1 MMRKAIRNMIG
12 RIRLQRAAAILP
24 ALLLITAGMSSCSES
39 EDVNDVPVPTAK
51 GTGVE
56 FALGMAGWN
65 ESGAAPRRAHA
76 AAAQAQDAAAAETMT
91 AELAPG
97 ISASVCMTQEHAA
110 GNAHGPRRAA
120 ATKTLTAGTY
130 TIIAYQGTAEQHTE
144 KARMTADWDGAAFTL
159 HGSGGKKAYM
169 ELEPGDYTFVC
180 FNDRLEEK
188 DGALVNAGDGTTP
201 TSDDYAQAL
210 AGTAAATVSD
220 KSTKV
225 SLVLSHPFARVTFRI
240 VGSGLNVTAKDYDY
254 TDVQNPK
261 EISYTTKIG
270 TDAYLS
276 SATETLDLQRLN
288 PMSLESEKADADA
301 HNADG
306 ASGKRPLSFGAITT
320 GSTADAPAA
329 WLKQFQY
336 AQSNTLYFPAGASLR
351 NYDVTDDGGAATM
364 IYGKTVS
371 LADLFSTAMPGG
383 TLQANTS
390 YTVLI
395 YVSYNFRYLFNDGTV
410 GTLADNWRTKTP
422 IAIVTS
428 MKEKAAMALKDA
440 GEAAW
445 STRTDPP
452 FNKQHY
458 SYGLSGMFQDP
469 LGYENSWN
477 PAYSYDGV
485 TVKATSDDF
494 PAFRIAAQY
503 NPGVVVTAAWLQK
516 PSTEASE
523 REGKWYLPSY
533 GEIRTAYRSVCHG
546 TFARKSNNGKPT
558 QQQEFSINGNFFYM
572 ETLLGIG
579 LRQAGGKELNGTYW
593 GSTECPYPY
602 PCPNPA
608 YYYAKIGIGN
618 GTLFPSTNVSNGG
631 TAKFNVRPF
640 IHFR

>member
-1 MMRKAIRNMIG
+1 MRKAIRNMIG
-12 RIRLQRAAAILP
+12 RIRFQRAATVLP
-24 ALLLITAGMSSCSES
+24 ALLLVMAGMSSCSEN
-39 EDVNDVPVPTAK
+39 EDVNDVPVPSAE

-65 ESGAAPRRAHA
+65 ESGAAPRLAHA
-76 AAAQAQDAAAAETMT
+76 TAAQAKGPSDTETRT

-97 ISASVCMTQEHAA
+97 ISASVCMTQEYATGKA
-110 GNAHGPRRAA
+110 SGPRRAA

-144 KARMTADWDGAAFTL
+144 KARLTADWDGTAFTL

-188 DGALVNAGDGTTP
+188 DGALVIAKDGTTP

-254 TDVQNPK
+254 SDVQNPK

-270 TDAYLS
+270 TNAYLS

-288 PMSLESEKADADA
+288 PMSLLPEKADASA
-301 HNADG
+301 HTADG
-306 ASGKRPLSFGAITT
+306 ASGKRPLSFGAIAT
-320 GSTADAPAA
+320 GATADAPAA

-351 NYDVTDDGGAATM
+351 NYDVTEDGGTATM

-371 LADLFSTAMPGG
+371 LADLFSTAMPDG

-410 GTLADNWRTKTP
+410 GTLADNWNKKAP

-428 MKEKAAMALKDA
+428 MKNKTAMALNDA
-440 GEAAW
+440 GSAAW
-445 STRTDPP
+445 STRNDKP
-452 FNKQHY
+452 FNKKTFN
-458 SYGLSGMFQDP
+458 SYGSAQMFQDP
-469 LGYENSWN
+469 YGYEYTWD
-477 PAYSYDGV
+477 PAFSEDGT
-485 TVKATSDDF
+485 TVKAASDDF
-494 PAFRIAAQY
+494 PAFKMAANY
-503 NPGVVVTAAWLQK
+503 TPGVELTADWLK
-516 PSTEASE
+516 NPSTALSV

-533 GEIRTAYRSVCHG
+533 GEVRTAYQSILRG
-546 TFARKSNNGKPT
+546 TFAR
-558 QQQEFSINGNFFYM
+558 INGSEIIQEKEFDINKYYMYM
-572 ETLLGIG
+572 ENFIRIGI
-579 LRQAGGKELNGTYW
+579 LQAGGNSLSKSYW
-593 GSTECPYPY
+593 NSTEGRFGST
-602 PCPNPA
+602 A
-608 YYYAKIGIGN
+608 YYGN
-618 GTLFPSTNVSNGG
+618 TTISNGRLSPSTHDNITTGG
-631 TAKFNVRPF
+631 YHKIAVRPF
-640 IHFR
+640 IHFK

>member
-12 RIRLQRAAAILP
+12 RIRFQRAATVLP
-24 ALLLITAGMSSCSES
+24 ALLLVMAGMSSCSEN
-39 EDVNDVPVPTAK
+39 EDVNDVPVPSAE

-76 AAAQAQDAAAAETMT
+76 AAAQAKGPSDTETRT

-97 ISASVCMTQEHAA
+97 ISASVCMTQEYATGKA
-110 GNAHGPRRAA
+110 SGPRRAA

-144 KARMTADWDGAAFTL
+144 KARLTADWDGTAFTL

-188 DGALVNAGDGTTP
+188 DGALVIAKDGTTP

-240 VGSGLNVTAKDYDY
+240 VGNGLDVTAKDYDY
-254 TDVQNPK
+254 SDVQNPK

-270 TDAYLS
+270 TNAYLE

-288 PMSLESEKADADA
+288 PVSLLPEKADASA
-301 HNADG
+301 HTADG

-320 GSTADAPAA
+320 GATTDAPAA

-336 AQSNTLYFPAGASLR
+336 AQSNTLYFPAGTSLR
-351 NYDVTDDGGAATM
+351 NYDVTEDGGTATM

-371 LADLFSTAMPGG
+371 LADLFSTAMPDG

-410 GTLADNWRTKTP
+410 GTLADNWNKKAP

-428 MKEKAAMALKDA
+428 MKNKTAMALNDA
-440 GEAAW
+440 GSAAW
-445 STRTDPP
+445 STRNDKP
-452 FNKQHY
+452 FNKKTFN
-458 SYGLSGMFQDP
+458 SYGNAQMFQDP
-469 LGYENSWN
+469 YGYEYTWD
-477 PAYSYDGV
+477 PAFSEDGT
-485 TVKATSDDF
+485 TVKAASDDF
-494 PAFRIAAQY
+494 PAFKMAANY
-503 NPGVVVTAAWLQK
+503 TPGVELTADWLK
-516 PSTEASE
+516 NPSTALSV

-533 GEIRTAYRSVCHG
+533 GEVRTAYQSILRG
-546 TFARKSNNGKPT
+546 TFAR
-558 QQQEFSINGNFFYM
+558 INGSEIIQEKEFDINKYYMYM
-572 ETLLGIG
+572 ENFIRIGI
-579 LRQAGGKELNGTYW
+579 LQAGGNSLSKSYW
-593 GSTECPYPY
+593 NSTEGRFGST
-602 PCPNPA
+602 A
-608 YYYAKIGIGN
+608 YYGN
-618 GTLFPSTNVSNGG
+618 TTISNGRLSPSTHDNITTGG
-631 TAKFNVRPF
+631 YHKIAVRPF
-640 IHFR
+640 IHFK

>member
-1 MMRKAIRNMIG
+1 MRKAIRNMIG
-12 RIRLQRAAAILP
+12 RIRFQRAATVLP
-24 ALLLITAGMSSCSES
+24 ALLLVMAGMSSCSEN
-39 EDVNDVPVPTAK
+39 EDVNDVPVPSAK

-76 AAAQAQDAAAAETMT
+76 TAAQAKGPSDTETRT

-97 ISASVCMTQEHAA
+97 ISASVCMTQEYATGKA
-110 GNAHGPRRAA
+110 RGPRRAA

-144 KARMTADWDGAAFTL
+144 KARMTADWDGTAFTL

-188 DGALVNAGDGTTP
+188 DGALVIAKDGTTP

-240 VGSGLNVTAKDYDY
+240 VGNGLDVTAKDYDY
-254 TDVQNPK
+254 SDVQNPK

-270 TDAYLS
+270 TNAYLS

-288 PMSLESEKADADA
+288 PVSLLPEKADASA
-301 HNADG
+301 HTADG
-306 ASGKRPLSFGAITT
+306 ASGKRPLSFGAIATGATT
-320 GSTADAPAA
+320 DAPAA

-336 AQSNTLYFPAGASLR
+336 AQSNTLYFPAGTSLR
-351 NYDVTDDGGAATM
+351 NYDVTEDGGTATM

-371 LADLFSTAMPGG
+371 LADLFSTAMPDG

-410 GTLADNWRTKTP
+410 GTLADNWNKKAP

-428 MKEKAAMALKDA
+428 MKNKTAMALNDA
-440 GEAAW
+440 GSAAW
-445 STRTDPP
+445 STRNDKP
-452 FNKQHY
+452 FNKKTFN
-458 SYGLSGMFQDP
+458 SYGSTQMFQDP
-469 LGYENSWN
+469 YGYEYTWD
-477 PAYSYDGV
+477 PAFSEDGT
-485 TVKATSDDF
+485 TVKAASDDF
-494 PAFRIAAQY
+494 PAFKMAANY
-503 NPGVVVTAAWLQK
+503 TPGVELTADWLK
-516 PSTEASE
+516 NPSTALSV

-533 GEIRTAYRSVCHG
+533 GEVRTAYQSILRG
-546 TFARKSNNGKPT
+546 TFAR
-558 QQQEFSINGNFFYM
+558 INGSEIIQEKEFDINKDYMYM
-572 ETLLGIG
+572 ENFIRIGI
-579 LRQAGGKELNGTYW
+579 LQAGGNSLSKSYW
-593 GSTECPYPY
+593 NSTEGRFGST
-602 PCPNPA
+602 A
-608 YYYAKIGIGN
+608 YYGN
-618 GTLFPSTNVSNGG
+618 TTISNGRLSPSTHDNITTGG
-631 TAKFNVRPF
+631 YHKIAVRPF
-640 IHFR
+640 IHFK

>member
-12 RIRLQRAAAILP
+12 RIRIQRAAAILP
-24 ALLLITAGMSSCSES
+24 ALLLITAGMSSCSEN
-39 EDVNDVPVPTAK
+39 EDVNDVPVPSAK

-76 AAAQAQDAAAAETMT
+76 AAAQAKGPSDTETRT
-91 AELAPG
+91 TELAPG
-97 ISASVCMTQEHAA
+97 ISASVCMTQEYATGKA
-110 GNAHGPRRAA
+110 SGPRRAA

-188 DGALVNAGDGTTP
+188 DGALVIAGDGTTP

-240 VGSGLNVTAKDYDY
+240 VGNGLDVTAKDYDY
-254 TDVQNPK
+254 SDVQNPK

-270 TDAYLS
+270 TNAYLE

-288 PMSLESEKADADA
+288 PVSLLPEKADASA
-301 HNADG
+301 HTADG

-320 GSTADAPAA
+320 GATTDAPAA

-336 AQSNTLYFPAGASLR
+336 AQSNTLYFPAGTSLR
-351 NYDVTDDGGAATM
+351 NYDVTEDGGTATM

-371 LADLFSTAMPGG
+371 LADLFSTAMPDG

-410 GTLADNWRTKTP
+410 GTLADNWNKKAP

-428 MKEKAAMALKDA
+428 MKNKTAMALNDA
-440 GEAAW
+440 GSAAW
-445 STRTDPP
+445 STRNDKP
-452 FNKQHY
+452 FNKKTFN
-458 SYGLSGMFQDP
+458 SYGNAQMFQDP
-469 LGYENSWN
+469 YGYEYTWD
-477 PAYSYDGV
+477 PAFSEDGT
-485 TVKATSDDF
+485 TVKAASDDF
-494 PAFRIAAQY
+494 PAFKMAANY
-503 NPGVVVTAAWLQK
+503 TPGVELTADWLK
-516 PSTEASE
+516 NPSTALSV

-533 GEIRTAYRSVCHG
+533 GEVRTAYQSILRG
-546 TFARKSNNGKPT
+546 TFAR
-558 QQQEFSINGNFFYM
+558 INGSEIIQEKEFDINKYYMYM
-572 ETLLGIG
+572 ENFIRIGI
-579 LRQAGGKELNGTYW
+579 LQAGGNSLSKSYW
-593 GSTECPYPY
+593 NSTEGRFGST
-602 PCPNPA
+602 A
-608 YYYAKIGIGN
+608 YYGN
-618 GTLFPSTNVSNGG
+618 TTISNGRLSPSTHDNITTGG
-631 TAKFNVRPF
+631 YHKIAVRPF
-640 IHFR
+640 IHFK

>member
-12 RIRLQRAAAILP
+12 RIRFQRAATVLP
-24 ALLLITAGMSSCSES
+24 ALLLVMAGMSSCSEN
-39 EDVNDVPVPTAK
+39 EDVNDVPVPSAK

-76 AAAQAQDAAAAETMT
+76 AAAQAKGPSDTETRT

-97 ISASVCMTQEHAA
+97 ISASVCMTQEYATGKA
-110 GNAHGPRRAA
+110 RGPRRAA

-144 KARMTADWDGAAFTL
+144 KARLTADWDGTAFTL

-188 DGALVNAGDGTTP
+188 DGALVIAKDGTTP

-240 VGSGLNVTAKDYDY
+240 VGNGLDVTAKDYDY
-254 TDVQNPK
+254 SDVQNPK

-270 TDAYLS
+270 TNAYLS

-288 PMSLESEKADADA
+288 PVSLLPEKADADA

-320 GSTADAPAA
+320 GATADAPAA

-336 AQSNTLYFPAGASLR
+336 AQSNTLYFPAGTSLR
-351 NYDVTDDGGAATM
+351 NYDVTEDGGTATM

-371 LADLFSTAMPGG
+371 LADLFSTAMPDG

-410 GTLADNWRTKTP
+410 GTLADNWNKKAP

-428 MKEKAAMALKDA
+428 MKNKTAMALNDA
-440 GEAAW
+440 GSAAW
-445 STRTDPP
+445 STRNDKP
-452 FNKQHY
+452 FNKKTFN
-458 SYGLSGMFQDP
+458 SYGNAQMFQDP
-469 LGYENSWN
+469 YGYEYTWD
-477 PAYSYDGV
+477 PAFSEDGT
-485 TVKATSDDF
+485 TVKAASDDF
-494 PAFRIAAQY
+494 PAFKMAANY
-503 NPGVVVTAAWLQK
+503 TPGVELTADWLK
-516 PSTEASE
+516 NPSTALSV

-533 GEIRTAYRSVCHG
+533 GEVRTAYQSILRG
-546 TFARKSNNGKPT
+546 TFAR
-558 QQQEFSINGNFFYM
+558 INGSEIIQEKEFDINKYYMYM
-572 ETLLGIG
+572 ENFIRIGI
-579 LRQAGGKELNGTYW
+579 LQAGGNSLSKSYW
-593 GSTECPYPY
+593 NSTEGRFGST
-602 PCPNPA
+602 A
-608 YYYAKIGIGN
+608 YYGN
-618 GTLFPSTNVSNGG
+618 TTISNGRLSPSTHDNITTGG
-631 TAKFNVRPF
+631 YHKIAVRPF
-640 IHFR
+640 IHFK

>member
-1 MMRKAIRNMIG
+1 MRKAIRNMIG
-12 RIRLQRAAAILP
+12 RIRFQRAAAILP
-24 ALLLITAGMSSCSES
+24 ALLLITAGMSSCSEN
-39 EDVNDVPVPTAK
+39 EDVNDVPVPSAK

-76 AAAQAQDAAAAETMT
+76 TAAQAKGPSDTETRT

-97 ISASVCMTQEHAA
+97 ISASVCMTQEHATGKA
-110 GNAHGPRRAA
+110 SGPRRVA

-144 KARMTADWDGAAFTL
+144 KARLTADWDGTAFTL

-188 DGALVNAGDGTTP
+188 DGALVIAGDGTTP

-240 VGSGLNVTAKDYDY
+240 VGNGLDVTAKDYDY
-254 TDVQNPK
+254 SDVQNPK

-270 TDAYLS
+270 TDAYLE

-288 PMSLESEKADADA
+288 PVSLEPEKADASA
-301 HNADG
+301 HTADG

-320 GSTADAPAA
+320 GATADAPAA

-336 AQSNTLYFPAGASLR
+336 AQSNTLYFPAGTSLR
-351 NYDVTDDGGAATM
+351 NYDVTEDGGTATM

-371 LADLFSTAMPGG
+371 LADLFSTAMPDG

-410 GTLADNWRTKTP
+410 GTLADNWNKKAP

-428 MKEKAAMALKDA
+428 MKNKTAMALNDA
-440 GEAAW
+440 GSAAW
-445 STRTDPP
+445 STRNDKP
-452 FNKQHY
+452 FNKKTFN
-458 SYGLSGMFQDP
+458 SYGSAQMFQDP
-469 LGYENSWN
+469 YGYEYTWD
-477 PAYSYDGV
+477 PAFSEDGT
-485 TVKATSDDF
+485 TVKAASDDF
-494 PAFRIAAQY
+494 PAFKMAANY
-503 NPGVVVTAAWLQK
+503 TPGVELTADWLK
-516 PSTEASE
+516 NPSTALSV

-533 GEIRTAYRSVCHG
+533 GEVRTAYQSILRG
-546 TFARKSNNGKPT
+546 TFAR
-558 QQQEFSINGNFFYM
+558 INGSEIIQEKEFDINKYYMYM
-572 ETLLGIG
+572 ENFIRIGI
-579 LRQAGGKELNGTYW
+579 LQAGGNSLSKSYW
-593 GSTECPYPY
+593 NSTEGRFGST
-602 PCPNPA
+602 A
-608 YYYAKIGIGN
+608 YYGN
-618 GTLFPSTNVSNGG
+618 TTISNGRLSPSTHDNITTGG
-631 TAKFNVRPF
+631 YHKIAVRPF
-640 IHFR
+640 IHFK

>member
-1 MMRKAIRNMIG
+1 MRKEIRNMIG
-12 RIRLQRAAAILP
+12 RIRFQRAATVLP
-24 ALLLITAGMSSCSES
+24 ALLLVMAGMSSCSEN
-39 EDVNDVPVPTAK
+39 EDVNDVPVPSAK

-76 AAAQAQDAAAAETMT
+76 AAAQAKGPSDTETRT

-97 ISASVCMTQEHAA
+97 ISASVCMTQEYATGKA
-110 GNAHGPRRAA
+110 RGPRRAA

-144 KARMTADWDGAAFTL
+144 KARMTADWDGTAFTL

-188 DGALVNAGDGTTP
+188 DGALVIAKDGTTP

-240 VGSGLNVTAKDYDY
+240 VGNGLDVTAKDYDY
-254 TDVQNPK
+254 SDVQNPK

-288 PMSLESEKADADA
+288 PVSLLPEKADADA

-320 GSTADAPAA
+320 GATADAPAA

-336 AQSNTLYFPAGASLR
+336 AQSNTLYFPAGTSLR
-351 NYDVTDDGGAATM
+351 NYDVTEDGGTATM

-371 LADLFSTAMPGG
+371 LADLFSTAMPDG

-410 GTLADNWRTKTP
+410 GTLADNWNKKAP

-428 MKEKAAMALKDA
+428 MKNKTAMALNDA
-440 GEAAW
+440 GSAAW
-445 STRTDPP
+445 STRNDKP
-452 FNKQHY
+452 FNKKTFN
-458 SYGLSGMFQDP
+458 SYGNAQMFQDP
-469 LGYENSWN
+469 YGYEYTWD
-477 PAYSYDGV
+477 PAFSEDGT
-485 TVKATSDDF
+485 TVKAASDDF
-494 PAFRIAAQY
+494 PAFKMAANY
-503 NPGVVVTAAWLQK
+503 TPGVELTADWLK
-516 PSTEASE
+516 NPSTALSV

-533 GEIRTAYRSVCHG
+533 GEVRTAYQSILRG
-546 TFARKSNNGKPT
+546 TFAR
-558 QQQEFSINGNFFYM
+558 INGSEIIQEKEFDINKYYMYM
-572 ETLLGIG
+572 ENFIRIGI
-579 LRQAGGKELNGTYW
+579 LQAGGNSLSKSYW
-593 GSTECPYPY
+593 NSTEGRFGST
-602 PCPNPA
+602 A
-608 YYYAKIGIGN
+608 YYGN
-618 GTLFPSTNVSNGG
+618 TTISNGRLSPSTHDNITTGG
-631 TAKFNVRPF
+631 YHKIAVRPF
-640 IHFR
+640 IHFK

>member
-1 MMRKAIRNMIG
+1 MRKAIRNMIG
-12 RIRLQRAAAILP
+12 RIRFQRAATVLP
-24 ALLLITAGMSSCSES
+24 ALLLVMAGMSSCSEN
-39 EDVNDVPVPTAK
+39 EDVNDVPVPSAK

-76 AAAQAQDAAAAETMT
+76 AAAQAKGPSDTETRT

-97 ISASVCMTQEHAA
+97 ISASVCMTQEYATGKA
-110 GNAHGPRRAA
+110 RGPRRAA

-144 KARMTADWDGAAFTL
+144 KARMTADWDGTAFTL

-188 DGALVNAGDGTTP
+188 DGALVIAKDGTTP

-240 VGSGLNVTAKDYDY
+240 VGNGLDVTAKDYDY
-254 TDVQNPK
+254 SDVQNPK

-270 TDAYLS
+270 TNSYLS

-288 PMSLESEKADADA
+288 PMSLLPEKADASA
-301 HNADG
+301 HTADG

-320 GSTADAPAA
+320 GATADAPAA

-336 AQSNTLYFPAGASLR
+336 AQSNTLYFPAGTSLR
-351 NYDVTDDGGAATM
+351 NYDVTEDGGTATM

-371 LADLFSTAMPGG
+371 LADLFSTAMPDG

-410 GTLADNWRTKTP
+410 GTLADNWNKKAP

-428 MKEKAAMALKDA
+428 MKNKTAMALNDA
-440 GEAAW
+440 GSAAW
-445 STRTDPP
+445 STRNDKP
-452 FNKQHY
+452 FNKKTFN
-458 SYGLSGMFQDP
+458 SYGSAQMFQDP
-469 LGYENSWN
+469 YGYEYTWD
-477 PAYSYDGV
+477 PAFSEDGT
-485 TVKATSDDF
+485 TVKAASDDF
-494 PAFRIAAQY
+494 PAFKMAANY
-503 NPGVVVTAAWLQK
+503 TPGVELTADWLK
-516 PSTEASE
+516 NPSTALSV

-533 GEIRTAYRSVCHG
+533 GEVRTAYQSILRG
-546 TFARKSNNGKPT
+546 TFAR
-558 QQQEFSINGNFFYM
+558 INGSEIIQEKEFDINKYYMYM
-572 ETLLGIG
+572 ENFIRIGI
-579 LRQAGGKELNGTYW
+579 LQAGGNSLSKSYW
-593 GSTECPYPY
+593 NSTEGRFGST
-602 PCPNPA
+602 A
-608 YYYAKIGIGN
+608 YYGN
-618 GTLFPSTNVSNGG
+618 TTIRNGRLSPSTHDNITTGG
-631 TAKFNVRPF
+631 YHKIAVRPF
-640 IHFR
+640 IHFK

>member
-1 MMRKAIRNMIG
+1 MRKAIRNMIG
-12 RIRLQRAAAILP
+12 RIRFQRAATALP
-24 ALLLITAGMSSCSES
+24 VLLLVMAGMSSCSEN
-39 EDVNDVPVPTAK
+39 EDVNDVPVPSAE

-76 AAAQAQDAAAAETMT
+76 AAAQAKGPSDTETRT

-97 ISASVCMTQEHAA
+97 ISASVCMTQEYVTGKAS
-110 GNAHGPRRAA
+110 GPRRAA

-144 KARMTADWDGAAFTL
+144 KARMTADWDGTAFTL

-188 DGALVNAGDGTTP
+188 DGALVIAKDGTTP

-240 VGSGLNVTAKDYDY
+240 VGNGLDVTAKDYDY
-254 TDVQNPK
+254 SDVQNPK

-270 TDAYLS
+270 TNAYLS

-288 PMSLESEKADADA
+288 PVSLLPEKADASA
-301 HNADG
+301 HTADG

-320 GSTADAPAA
+320 GATTDAPAA

-336 AQSNTLYFPAGASLR
+336 AQSNTLYFPAGTSLR
-351 NYDVTDDGGAATM
+351 NYDVTEDGGTATM

-371 LADLFSTAMPGG
+371 LADLFSTAMPDG

-410 GTLADNWRTKTP
+410 GTLADNWNKKAP

-428 MKEKAAMALKDA
+428 MKNKTAMALNDA
-440 GEAAW
+440 GSAAW
-445 STRTDPP
+445 STRNDKP
-452 FNKQHY
+452 FNKKTFN
-458 SYGLSGMFQDP
+458 SYGSAQMFQDP
-469 LGYENSWN
+469 YGYEYTWD
-477 PAYSYDGV
+477 PAFSEDGT
-485 TVKATSDDF
+485 TVKAASDDF
-494 PAFRIAAQY
+494 PAFKMAANY
-503 NPGVVVTAAWLQK
+503 TPGVELTADWLK
-516 PSTEASE
+516 NPSTALSV

-533 GEIRTAYRSVCHG
+533 GEVRTAYQSILRG
-546 TFARKSNNGKPT
+546 TFAR
-558 QQQEFSINGNFFYM
+558 INGSEIIQEKEFDINKYYMYM
-572 ETLLGIG
+572 ENFIRIGI
-579 LRQAGGKELNGTYW
+579 LQAGGNSLSKSYW
-593 GSTECPYPY
+593 NSTEGRFGST
-602 PCPNPA
+602 A
-608 YYYAKIGIGN
+608 YYGN
-618 GTLFPSTNVSNGG
+618 TTISNGRLSPSTHDNITTGG
-631 TAKFNVRPF
+631 YHKIAVRPF
-640 IHFR
+640 IHFK

>member
-12 RIRLQRAAAILP
+12 RIRFQRAATVLP
-24 ALLLITAGMSSCSES
+24 ALLLVMAGMSSCSEN

-76 AAAQAQDAAAAETMT
+76 TAAQAKGPSDTETRT

-97 ISASVCMTQEHAA
+97 ISASVCMTQEYATGKA
-110 GNAHGPRRAA
+110 RGPRRAA

-144 KARMTADWDGAAFTL
+144 KARLTADWDGTAFTL

-188 DGALVNAGDGTTP
+188 DGALVIAKDGTTP

-240 VGSGLNVTAKDYDY
+240 VGNGLDVTAKDYDY
-254 TDVQNPK
+254 SDVQNPK

-270 TDAYLS
+270 TNAYLE

-288 PMSLESEKADADA
+288 PVSLLPEKADADA

-320 GSTADAPAA
+320 GATTDAPAA

-336 AQSNTLYFPAGASLR
+336 AKSNTLYFPAGTSLR
-351 NYDVTDDGGAATM
+351 NYDVTEDGGTATM

-371 LADLFSTAMPGG
+371 LADLFSTAMPDG

-410 GTLADNWRTKTP
+410 GTLADNWNKKAP

-428 MKEKAAMALKDA
+428 MKNKTAMALNDA
-440 GEAAW
+440 GSAAW
-445 STRTDPP
+445 STRNDKP
-452 FNKQHY
+452 FNKKTFN
-458 SYGLSGMFQDP
+458 SYGRAQMFQDP
-469 LGYENSWN
+469 YGYEYTWD
-477 PAYSYDGV
+477 PAFSEGGT
-485 TVKATSDDF
+485 TVKAASDDF
-494 PAFRIAAQY
+494 PAFKMAANY
-503 NPGVVVTAAWLQK
+503 TPGVELTADWLK
-516 PSTEASE
+516 NPSTALSV

-533 GEIRTAYRSVCHG
+533 GEVRTAYQSILRG
-546 TFARKSNNGKPT
+546 TFAR
-558 QQQEFSINGNFFYM
+558 INGSEIIQEKEFDINKDYMYM
-572 ETLLGIG
+572 ENFIRIGI
-579 LRQAGGKELNGTYW
+579 LQAGGNSLSKSYW
-593 GSTECPYPY
+593 NSTEGRFGST
-602 PCPNPA
+602 A
-608 YYYAKIGIGN
+608 YYGN
-618 GTLFPSTNVSNGG
+618 TTIRNGRLSPSTHDNITTGG
-631 TAKFNVRPF
+631 YHKIAVRPF
-640 IHFR
+640 IHFK

>member
-12 RIRLQRAAAILP
+12 RIRFQRAATVLP
-24 ALLLITAGMSSCSES
+24 ALLLVMAGMSSCSEN

-65 ESGAAPRRAHA
+65 ESGAEPRRAHA
-76 AAAQAQDAAAAETMT
+76 AAEQAKGPSDTETRT

-97 ISASVCMTQEHAA
+97 ISASVCMTQEYATGKA
-110 GNAHGPRRAA
+110 RGPRRAA

-144 KARMTADWDGAAFTL
+144 KARMTADWDGTAFTL

-188 DGALVNAGDGTTP
+188 DGALVIAGDGTTP

-240 VGSGLNVTAKDYDY
+240 VGNGLDVTAKDYDY
-254 TDVQNPK
+254 SDVQNPK

-288 PMSLESEKADADA
+288 PVSLLPEKADASA
-301 HNADG
+301 HTADG
-306 ASGKRPLSFGAITT
+306 ASGKRPLSFGAIATGATT
-320 GSTADAPAA
+320 DAPAA

-336 AQSNTLYFPAGASLR
+336 AQSNTLYFPAGTSLR
-351 NYDVTDDGGAATM
+351 NYDVTEDGGTATM

-371 LADLFSTAMPGG
+371 LADLFSTAMPDG

-410 GTLADNWRTKTP
+410 GTLADNWNKKAP

-428 MKEKAAMALKDA
+428 MKNKTAMALNDA
-440 GEAAW
+440 GSAAW
-445 STRTDPP
+445 STRNDKP
-452 FNKQHY
+452 FNKKTFN
-458 SYGLSGMFQDP
+458 SYGSAQMFQDP
-469 LGYENSWN
+469 YGYEYTWD
-477 PAYSYDGV
+477 PAFSEDGT
-485 TVKATSDDF
+485 TVKAASDDF
-494 PAFRIAAQY
+494 PAFKMAANY
-503 NPGVVVTAAWLQK
+503 TPGVELTADWLK
-516 PSTEASE
+516 NPSTALSV

-533 GEIRTAYRSVCHG
+533 GEVRTAYQSILRG
-546 TFARKSNNGKPT
+546 TFAR
-558 QQQEFSINGNFFYM
+558 INGSEIIQEKEFDINKYYMYM
-572 ETLLGIG
+572 ENFIRIGI
-579 LRQAGGKELNGTYW
+579 LQAGGNSLSESYW
-593 GSTECPYPY
+593 NSTEGRFGST
-602 PCPNPA
+602 A
-608 YYYAKIGIGN
+608 YYGN
-618 GTLFPSTNVSNGG
+618 TTISNGRLIPSTHDNITTGG
-631 TAKFNVRPF
+631 YHKIAVRPF
-640 IHFR
+640 IHFK

>member
-12 RIRLQRAAAILP
+12 RIRFQRAATVLP
-24 ALLLITAGMSSCSES
+24 ALLLVMAGMSSCSEN

-76 AAAQAQDAAAAETMT
+76 TAAQAKGPSDTETRT

-97 ISASVCMTQEHAA
+97 ISASVCMTQEYATGKA
-110 GNAHGPRRAA
+110 RGLRRAA

-144 KARMTADWDGAAFTL
+144 KARLTADWDGTAFTL

-188 DGALVNAGDGTTP
+188 DGALVIAKDGTTP

-240 VGSGLNVTAKDYDY
+240 VGSGLDVTAKDYDY
-254 TDVQNPK
+254 SDVQNPK

-270 TDAYLS
+270 TNAYLS

-288 PMSLESEKADADA
+288 PVSLLPEKADADA

-306 ASGKRPLSFGAITT
+306 ASGKRPLSFGAIATGATT
-320 GSTADAPAA
+320 DAPAA

-336 AQSNTLYFPAGASLR
+336 AQSNTLYFPAGTSLR
-351 NYDVTDDGGAATM
+351 NYDVTEDGGTATM

-371 LADLFSTAMPGG
+371 LADLFSTAMPDG

-410 GTLADNWRTKTP
+410 GTLADNWNKKAP

-428 MKEKAAMALKDA
+428 MKNKTAMALNDA
-440 GEAAW
+440 GSAAW
-445 STRTDPP
+445 STRNDKP
-452 FNKQHY
+452 FNKKTFN
-458 SYGLSGMFQDP
+458 SYGRAQMFQDP
-469 LGYENSWN
+469 YGYEYTWD
-477 PAYSYDGV
+477 PAFSEDGT
-485 TVKATSDDF
+485 TVKAASDDF
-494 PAFRIAAQY
+494 PAFKMAANY
-503 NPGVVVTAAWLQK
+503 TPGVELTADWLK
-516 PSTEASE
+516 NPSTELSV

-533 GEIRTAYRSVCHG
+533 GEVRTAYQSILRG
-546 TFARKSNNGKPT
+546 TFAR
-558 QQQEFSINGNFFYM
+558 INGSEIIQEKEFDINKDYMYM
-572 ETLLGIG
+572 ENFIRIGI
-579 LRQAGGKELNGTYW
+579 LQAGGNSLSKSYW
-593 GSTECPYPY
+593 NSTEGRFGST
-602 PCPNPA
+602 A
-608 YYYAKIGIGN
+608 YYGN
-618 GTLFPSTNVSNGG
+618 TTISNGRLIPSTHDNITTGG
-631 TAKFNVRPF
+631 YHKIAVRPF
-640 IHFR
+640 IHFK

>member
-12 RIRLQRAAAILP
+12 RIRFQRAATVLP
-24 ALLLITAGMSSCSES
+24 ALLLIMAGMSSCSEN
-39 EDVNDVPVPTAK
+39 EDLNDVPVPSAK

-65 ESGAAPRRAHA
+65 ESGAATRRAHA
-76 AAAQAQDAAAAETMT
+76 AAAQAKGPSDTETRT

-97 ISASVCMTQEHAA
+97 ISASVCMTQEYATGKA
-110 GNAHGPRRAA
+110 RGPRRAA

-144 KARMTADWDGAAFTL
+144 KARLTADWDGTAFTL

-188 DGALVNAGDGTTP
+188 DGALVIAKDGTTP

-240 VGSGLNVTAKDYDY
+240 VGNGLDVTAKDYDY
-254 TDVQNPK
+254 SDVQNPK

-270 TDAYLS
+270 TNAYLS

-288 PMSLESEKADADA
+288 PVSLLPEKADASA
-301 HNADG
+301 HTADG
-306 ASGKRPLSFGAITT
+306 ASGKRPLSFGAIAT
-320 GSTADAPAA
+320 GATADAPAA

-336 AQSNTLYFPAGASLR
+336 AQSNTLYFPAGTSLR
-351 NYDVTDDGGAATM
+351 NYDVTEDGGTATM

-371 LADLFSTAMPGG
+371 LADLFSTAMPDG

-410 GTLADNWRTKTP
+410 GTLADNWNKKAP

-428 MKEKAAMALKDA
+428 MKNKTAMALNDA
-440 GEAAW
+440 GSAAW
-445 STRTDPP
+445 STRNDKP
-452 FNKQHY
+452 FNKKTFN
-458 SYGLSGMFQDP
+458 SYGKAQMFQDP
-469 LGYENSWN
+469 YGYEYTWD
-477 PAYSYDGV
+477 PAFSEDGT
-485 TVKATSDDF
+485 TVKAASDDF
-494 PAFRIAAQY
+494 PAFKMAANY
-503 NPGVVVTAAWLQK
+503 TPGVELTADWLK
-516 PSTEASE
+516 NPSTALSV

-533 GEIRTAYRSVCHG
+533 GEVRTAYQSILRG
-546 TFARKSNNGKPT
+546 TFAR
-558 QQQEFSINGNFFYM
+558 INGSEIIQEKEFDINKDYMYM
-572 ETLLGIG
+572 ENFIRIGI
-579 LRQAGGKELNGTYW
+579 LQAGGNSLSTSYW
-593 GSTECPYPY
+593 NSTEGRFGST
-602 PCPNPA
+602 A
-608 YYYAKIGIGN
+608 YYGN
-618 GTLFPSTNVSNGG
+618 TTISNGRLSPSTHDNITTGG
-631 TAKFNVRPF
+631 YHKIAVRPF
-640 IHFR
+640 IHFK

>member
-12 RIRLQRAAAILP
+12 RIRFQRAATVLP
-24 ALLLITAGMSSCSES
+24 ALLLVMAGMSSCSEN

-76 AAAQAQDAAAAETMT
+76 TAAQAKGPSDTETRT

-97 ISASVCMTQEHAA
+97 ISASVCMTQEYATGKA
-110 GNAHGPRRAA
+110 RGPRRAA

-144 KARMTADWDGAAFTL
+144 KARLTADWDGTAFTL

-188 DGALVNAGDGTTP
+188 DGALVIAKDGTTP

-210 AGTAAATVSD
+210 SGTAAATVSD

-240 VGSGLNVTAKDYDY
+240 VGNGLDVTAKDYDY
-254 TDVQNPK
+254 SDVQNPK

-270 TDAYLS
+270 TNAYLE

-288 PMSLESEKADADA
+288 PVSLLPEKADADA

-320 GSTADAPAA
+320 GATTDAPAA

-336 AQSNTLYFPAGASLR
+336 AKSNTLYFPAGTSLR
-351 NYDVTDDGGAATM
+351 NYDVTEDGGTATM

-371 LADLFSTAMPGG
+371 LADLFSTAMPDG

-410 GTLADNWRTKTP
+410 GTLADNWNKKAP

-428 MKEKAAMALKDA
+428 MKNKTAMALNDA
-440 GEAAW
+440 GSAAW
-445 STRTDPP
+445 STRNDKP
-452 FNKQHY
+452 FNKKTFN
-458 SYGLSGMFQDP
+458 SYGRAQMFQDP
-469 LGYENSWN
+469 YGYEYTWD
-477 PAYSYDGV
+477 PAFSEDGT
-485 TVKATSDDF
+485 TVKAASDDF
-494 PAFRIAAQY
+494 PAFKMAANY
-503 NPGVVVTAAWLQK
+503 TPGVELTADWLK
-516 PSTEASE
+516 NPSTALSV

-533 GEIRTAYRSVCHG
+533 GEVRTAYQSILRG
-546 TFARKSNNGKPT
+546 TFAR
-558 QQQEFSINGNFFYM
+558 INGSEIIQEKEFDINKDYMYM
-572 ETLLGIG
+572 ENFIRIGI
-579 LRQAGGKELNGTYW
+579 LQAGGNSLSKSYW
-593 GSTECPYPY
+593 NSTEGRFGST
-602 PCPNPA
+602 A
-608 YYYAKIGIGN
+608 YYGN
-618 GTLFPSTNVSNGG
+618 TTISNGRLSPSTHDNITTGG
-631 TAKFNVRPF
+631 YHKIAVRPF
-640 IHFR
+640 IHFK

>member
-12 RIRLQRAAAILP
+12 RIRFQRAAAILP
-24 ALLLITAGMSSCSES
+24 ALLLITAGMSSCSEN
-39 EDVNDVPVPTAK
+39 EDVNDVPVPSAK

-76 AAAQAQDAAAAETMT
+76 TAAQAKGPSDTETRT

-97 ISASVCMTQEHAA
+97 ISASVCMTQEHATGKA
-110 GNAHGPRRAA
+110 SGPRRVA

-144 KARMTADWDGAAFTL
+144 KARLTADWDGTAFTL

-188 DGALVNAGDGTTP
+188 DGALVIAGDGTTP

-240 VGSGLNVTAKDYDY
+240 VGNGLDVTAKDYDY
-254 TDVQNPK
+254 SDVQNPK

-270 TDAYLS
+270 TDAYLE

-288 PMSLESEKADADA
+288 PVSLEPEKADASA
-301 HNADG
+301 HTADG

-320 GSTADAPAA
+320 GATADAPAA

-336 AQSNTLYFPAGASLR
+336 AQSNTLYFPAGTSLR
-351 NYDVTDDGGAATM
+351 NYDVTEDGGTATM

-371 LADLFSTAMPGG
+371 LADLFSTAMPDG

-410 GTLADNWRTKTP
+410 GTLADNWNKKAP

-428 MKEKAAMALKDA
+428 MKNKTAMALNDA
-440 GEAAW
+440 GSAAW
-445 STRTDPP
+445 STRNDKP
-452 FNKQHY
+452 FNKKTFN
-458 SYGLSGMFQDP
+458 SYGSAQMFQDP
-469 LGYENSWN
+469 YGYEYTWD
-477 PAYSYDGV
+477 PAFSEDGT
-485 TVKATSDDF
+485 TVKAASDDF
-494 PAFRIAAQY
+494 PAFKMAANY
-503 NPGVVVTAAWLQK
+503 TPGVELTADWLK
-516 PSTEASE
+516 NPSTALSV

-533 GEIRTAYRSVCHG
+533 GEVRTAYQSILRG
-546 TFARKSNNGKPT
+546 TFAR
-558 QQQEFSINGNFFYM
+558 INGSEIIQEKEFDINKYYMYM
-572 ETLLGIG
+572 ENFIRIGI
-579 LRQAGGKELNGTYW
+579 LQAGGNSLSKSYW
-593 GSTECPYPY
+593 NSTEGRFGST
-602 PCPNPA
+602 A
-608 YYYAKIGIGN
+608 YYGN
-618 GTLFPSTNVSNGG
+618 TTISNGRLSPSTHDNITTGG
-631 TAKFNVRPF
+631 YHKIAVRPF
-640 IHFR
+640 IHFK

>member
-12 RIRLQRAAAILP
+12 RIRFQRAATVLP
-24 ALLLITAGMSSCSES
+24 ALLLVMAGMSSCSEN
-39 EDVNDVPVPTAK
+39 EDVNDVPVPSAE

-56 FALGMAGWN
+56 FSLGMAGWN

-76 AAAQAQDAAAAETMT
+76 AAAQAKGPSDTETRT

-97 ISASVCMTQEHAA
+97 ISASVCMRQEYATGKA
-110 GNAHGPRRAA
+110 RGPRRAA

-144 KARMTADWDGAAFTL
+144 KARMTADWDGTAFTL

-188 DGALVNAGDGTTP
+188 DGALVIAKDGTTP

-240 VGSGLNVTAKDYDY
+240 VGNGLDVTAKDYDY
-254 TDVQNPK
+254 SDVQNPK

-270 TDAYLS
+270 TNAYLS

-288 PMSLESEKADADA
+288 PVSLLPEKADASA
-301 HNADG
+301 HTADG
-306 ASGKRPLSFGAITT
+306 ASGKRPLSFGAIATGATT
-320 GSTADAPAA
+320 DAPAA

-336 AQSNTLYFPAGASLR
+336 AQSNTLYFPAGTSLR
-351 NYDVTDDGGAATM
+351 NYDVTEDGGTATM

-371 LADLFSTAMPGG
+371 LADLFSTAMPDG

-410 GTLADNWRTKTP
+410 GTLADNWNKKAP

-428 MKEKAAMALKDA
+428 MKNKTAMALNDA
-440 GEAAW
+440 GSAAW
-445 STRTDPP
+445 STRNDKP
-452 FNKQHY
+452 FNKKTFN
-458 SYGLSGMFQDP
+458 SYGSAQMFQDP
-469 LGYENSWN
+469 YGYEYTWD
-477 PAYSYDGV
+477 PAFSEDGT
-485 TVKATSDDF
+485 TVKAASDDF
-494 PAFRIAAQY
+494 PAFKMAANY
-503 NPGVVVTAAWLQK
+503 TPGVELTADWLK
-516 PSTEASE
+516 NPSTALSV

-533 GEIRTAYRSVCHG
+533 GEVRTAYQSILRG
-546 TFARKSNNGKPT
+546 TFAR
-558 QQQEFSINGNFFYM
+558 INGSEIIQEKEFDINKYYMYM
-572 ETLLGIG
+572 ENFIRIGI
-579 LRQAGGKELNGTYW
+579 LQAGGNSLSKSYW
-593 GSTECPYPY
+593 NSTEGRFGST
-602 PCPNPA
+602 A
-608 YYYAKIGIGN
+608 YYGN
-618 GTLFPSTNVSNGG
+618 TTISNGRLSPSTHDNITTGG
-631 TAKFNVRPF
+631 YHKIAVRPF
-640 IHFR
+640 IHFK

>member
-12 RIRLQRAAAILP
+12 RIRFQRAAAILP
-24 ALLLITAGMSSCSES
+24 ALLLITAGMSSCSEN

-56 FALGMAGWN
+56 FSLGMAGWN

-97 ISASVCMTQEHAA
+97 ISASVCMTQEYATGKA
-110 GNAHGPRRAA
+110 SGPRRAA

-188 DGALVNAGDGTTP
+188 DGALVIAKDGTTP

-240 VGSGLNVTAKDYDY
+240 VGNGLDVTAKDYDY
-254 TDVQNPK
+254 SDVQNPK

-270 TDAYLS
+270 TNAYLS

-288 PMSLESEKADADA
+288 PVSLLPEKADASA
-301 HNADG
+301 HTADG
-306 ASGKRPLSFGAITT
+306 ASGKRPLSFGAIAT
-320 GSTADAPAA
+320 GATADAPAA

-336 AQSNTLYFPAGASLR
+336 AQSNTLYFPAGTSLR
-351 NYDVTDDGGAATM
+351 NYDVTEDGGTATM

-371 LADLFSTAMPGG
+371 LADLFSTAMPDG

-410 GTLADNWRTKTP
+410 GTLADNWNKKAP

-428 MKEKAAMALKDA
+428 MKNKTAMALNDA
-440 GEAAW
+440 GSAAW
-445 STRTDPP
+445 STRNDKP
-452 FNKQHY
+452 FNKKTFN
-458 SYGLSGMFQDP
+458 SYGKAQMFQDP
-469 LGYENSWN
+469 YGYEYTWD
-477 PAYSYDGV
+477 PAFSEDGT
-485 TVKATSDDF
+485 TVKAASDDF
-494 PAFRIAAQY
+494 PAFKMAANY
-503 NPGVVVTAAWLQK
+503 TPGVELTADWLK
-516 PSTEASE
+516 NPSTALSV

-533 GEIRTAYRSVCHG
+533 GEVRTAYQSILRG
-546 TFARKSNNGKPT
+546 TFAR
-558 QQQEFSINGNFFYM
+558 INGSEIIQEKEFDINKDYMYM
-572 ETLLGIG
+572 ENFIRIGI
-579 LRQAGGKELNGTYW
+579 LQAGGNSLSKSYW
-593 GSTECPYPY
+593 NSTEGRFGST
-602 PCPNPA
+602 A
-608 YYYAKIGIGN
+608 YYGN
-618 GTLFPSTNVSNGG
+618 TTIRNGRLSPSTHDNITTGG
-631 TAKFNVRPF
+631 YHKIAVRPF
-640 IHFR
+640 IHFK

>member
-12 RIRLQRAAAILP
+12 RIRFQRAATVLP
-24 ALLLITAGMSSCSES
+24 ALLLVMAGMSSCSEN
-39 EDVNDVPVPTAK
+39 EDVNDVPVPSAE

-76 AAAQAQDAAAAETMT
+76 AAAQAKGPSDTETRT

-97 ISASVCMTQEHAA
+97 ISASVCMTQEYATGKA
-110 GNAHGPRRAA
+110 RGPRRAA

-144 KARMTADWDGAAFTL
+144 KARMTADWDGTAFTL

-188 DGALVNAGDGTTP
+188 DGALVIAKDGTTP

-240 VGSGLNVTAKDYDY
+240 VGNGLDVTAKDYDY
-254 TDVQNPK
+254 SDVQNPK

-270 TDAYLS
+270 TNAYLS

-288 PMSLESEKADADA
+288 PVSLLPEKADADA

-320 GSTADAPAA
+320 GATTDAPAA

-336 AQSNTLYFPAGASLR
+336 AQSNTLYFPAGTSLR
-351 NYDVTDDGGAATM
+351 NYDVTEDGGTATM

-371 LADLFSTAMPGG
+371 LADLFSTAMPDG

-410 GTLADNWRTKTP
+410 GTLADNWNKKAP

-428 MKEKAAMALKDA
+428 MKNKTAMALNDA
-440 GEAAW
+440 GSAAW
-445 STRTDPP
+445 STRNDKP
-452 FNKQHY
+452 FNKKTFN
-458 SYGLSGMFQDP
+458 SYGRAQMFQDP
-469 LGYENSWN
+469 YGYEYTWD
-477 PAYSYDGV
+477 PAFSEDGT
-485 TVKATSDDF
+485 TVKAASDEF
-494 PAFRIAAQY
+494 PAFKMAANY
-503 NPGVVVTAAWLQK
+503 TPGVELTADWLK
-516 PSTEASE
+516 NPSTALSV

-533 GEIRTAYRSVCHG
+533 GEVRTAYQSILRG
-546 TFARKSNNGKPT
+546 TFAR
-558 QQQEFSINGNFFYM
+558 INGSEIIQEKEFDINKYYMYM
-572 ETLLGIG
+572 ENFIRIGI
-579 LRQAGGKELNGTYW
+579 LQAGGNSLSESYW
-593 GSTECPYPY
+593 NSTEGRFGST
-602 PCPNPA
+602 A
-608 YYYAKIGIGN
+608 YYGN
-618 GTLFPSTNVSNGG
+618 TTISNGRLIPSTHDNITTGG
-631 TAKFNVRPF
+631 YHKIAVRPF
-640 IHFR
+640 IHFK

>member
-1 MMRKAIRNMIG
+1 MRKAIRNMIG
-12 RIRLQRAAAILP
+12 RIRFQRAATVLP
-24 ALLLITAGMSSCSES
+24 ALLLVMAGMSSCSEN
-39 EDVNDVPVPTAK
+39 EDVNDVPVPSAK

-76 AAAQAQDAAAAETMT
+76 AAAQAKGPSDTETRT

-97 ISASVCMTQEHAA
+97 ISASVCMTQEYATGKA
-110 GNAHGPRRAA
+110 RGPRRAA

-144 KARMTADWDGAAFTL
+144 KARMTADWDGTAFTL

-188 DGALVNAGDGTTP
+188 DGALVIAGDGTTP

-240 VGSGLNVTAKDYDY
+240 VGNGLDVTAKDYDY
-254 TDVQNPK
+254 SDVQNPK
-261 EISYTTKIG
+261 EMSYTTKIG
-270 TDAYLS
+270 TNAYLS

-288 PMSLESEKADADA
+288 PVSLEPEKADADA

-320 GSTADAPAA
+320 GATTDAPAA

-336 AQSNTLYFPAGASLR
+336 AQSNTLYFPAGTSLR
-351 NYDVTDDGGAATM
+351 NYDVTEDGGTATM

-371 LADLFSTAMPGG
+371 LADLFSTAMPDG

-410 GTLADNWRTKTP
+410 GTLADNWNKKAP

-428 MKEKAAMALKDA
+428 MKNKTAMALNDA
-440 GEAAW
+440 GSAAW
-445 STRTDPP
+445 STRNDKP
-452 FNKQHY
+452 FNKKTFN
-458 SYGLSGMFQDP
+458 SYGRAQMFQDP
-469 LGYENSWN
+469 YGYEYTWD
-477 PAYSYDGV
+477 PAFSEDGT
-485 TVKATSDDF
+485 TVKAASDDF
-494 PAFRIAAQY
+494 PAFKMAANY
-503 NPGVVVTAAWLQK
+503 TPGVELTADWLK
-516 PSTEASE
+516 NPSTALSV

-533 GEIRTAYRSVCHG
+533 GEVRTAYQSILRG
-546 TFARKSNNGKPT
+546 TFAR
-558 QQQEFSINGNFFYM
+558 INGSEIIQEKEFDINKYYMYM
-572 ETLLGIG
+572 ENFIRIGI
-579 LRQAGGKELNGTYW
+579 LQAGGNSLSESYW
-593 GSTECPYPY
+593 NSTEGRFGST
-602 PCPNPA
+602 A
-608 YYYAKIGIGN
+608 YYGN
-618 GTLFPSTNVSNGG
+618 TTISNGRLIPSTHDNITTGG
-631 TAKFNVRPF
+631 YHKIAVRPF
-640 IHFR
+640 IHFK

>member
-12 RIRLQRAAAILP
+12 RIRFQRAATVLP
-24 ALLLITAGMSSCSES
+24 ALLLVMAGMSSCSEN
-39 EDVNDVPVPTAK
+39 EDVNDVPVPSAK

-76 AAAQAQDAAAAETMT
+76 AAEQAKGPSDTETRT

-97 ISASVCMTQEHAA
+97 ISASVCMTQEYATGKA
-110 GNAHGPRRAA
+110 SGPRRAA

-144 KARMTADWDGAAFTL
+144 KARMTADWDGTAFTL

-188 DGALVNAGDGTTP
+188 DGALVIAKDGTTP

-254 TDVQNPK
+254 SDVQNPK

-270 TDAYLS
+270 TNAYLS

-288 PMSLESEKADADA
+288 PVSLLPEKADASA
-301 HNADG
+301 HTADG

-320 GSTADAPAA
+320 GATTDAPAA

-336 AQSNTLYFPAGASLR
+336 AQSNTLYFPAGTSLR
-351 NYDVTDDGGAATM
+351 NYDVTEDGGTATM

-410 GTLADNWRTKTP
+410 GTLADNWNKKAP

-428 MKEKAAMALKDA
+428 MKNKTAMALNDA
-440 GEAAW
+440 GSAAW
-445 STRTDPP
+445 STRNDKP
-452 FNKQHY
+452 FNKKTFN
-458 SYGLSGMFQDP
+458 SYGRAQMFQDP
-469 LGYENSWN
+469 YGYEYTWDPTFSE
-477 PAYSYDGV
+477 DGT
-485 TVKATSDDF
+485 TVKAASDDF
-494 PAFRIAAQY
+494 PAFKMAANY
-503 NPGVVVTAAWLQK
+503 TPGVELTADWLK
-516 PSTEASE
+516 NPSTALSV

-533 GEIRTAYRSVCHG
+533 GEVRTAYQSILRG
-546 TFARKSNNGKPT
+546 TFAR
-558 QQQEFSINGNFFYM
+558 INGSEIIQEKEFDINKDYMYM
-572 ETLLGIG
+572 ENFIRIGI
-579 LRQAGGKELNGTYW
+579 LQAGGNSLSKSYW
-593 GSTECPYPY
+593 NSTEGRFGST
-602 PCPNPA
+602 A
-608 YYYAKIGIGN
+608 YYGN
-618 GTLFPSTNVSNGG
+618 TTISNGRLSPSTHDNITTGG
-631 TAKFNVRPF
+631 YHKIAVRPF
-640 IHFR
+640 IHFK

>member
-12 RIRLQRAAAILP
+12 KIRFQRAATVLP
-24 ALLLITAGMSSCSES
+24 ALLLIMAGMSSCSEN
-39 EDVNDVPVPTAK
+39 EDVNDVPVPSAK

-76 AAAQAQDAAAAETMT
+76 TAAQAKGPSDTETRT

-97 ISASVCMTQEHAA
+97 ISASVCMTQEYATGKA
-110 GNAHGPRRAA
+110 RGPRRAA

-144 KARMTADWDGAAFTL
+144 KARLTADWDGTAFTL

-188 DGALVNAGDGTTP
+188 DGALVIAGDGTTP

-240 VGSGLNVTAKDYDY
+240 VGNGLDVTAKDYDY
-254 TDVQNPK
+254 SDVQNPK

-270 TDAYLS
+270 TNAYLS

-288 PMSLESEKADADA
+288 PVSLLPEKADADA

-306 ASGKRPLSFGAITT
+306 ASGKRPLSFGAIATGATT
-320 GSTADAPAA
+320 DAPAA

-336 AQSNTLYFPAGASLR
+336 AQSNTLYFPAGTSLR
-351 NYDVTDDGGAATM
+351 NYDVTEDGGTATM

-371 LADLFSTAMPGG
+371 LADLFSTAMPDG

-410 GTLADNWRTKTP
+410 GTLADNWNKKAP

-428 MKEKAAMALKDA
+428 MKNKTAMALNDA
-440 GEAAW
+440 GSAAW
-445 STRTDPP
+445 STRNDKP
-452 FNKQHY
+452 FNKKTFN
-458 SYGLSGMFQDP
+458 SYGSAQMFQDP
-469 LGYENSWN
+469 YGYEYTWD
-477 PAYSYDGV
+477 PAFSEDGT
-485 TVKATSDDF
+485 TVKAASDDF
-494 PAFRIAAQY
+494 PAFKMAANY
-503 NPGVVVTAAWLQK
+503 TPGVELTADWLK
-516 PSTEASE
+516 NPSTALSV

-533 GEIRTAYRSVCHG
+533 GEVRTAYQSILRG
-546 TFARKSNNGKPT
+546 TFAR
-558 QQQEFSINGNFFYM
+558 INGSEIIQEKEFDINKYYMYM
-572 ETLLGIG
+572 ENFIRIGI
-579 LRQAGGKELNGTYW
+579 LQAGGNSLSKSYW
-593 GSTECPYPY
+593 NSTEGRFGST
-602 PCPNPA
+602 A
-608 YYYAKIGIGN
+608 YYGN
-618 GTLFPSTNVSNGG
+618 TTISNGRLSPSTHDNITTGG
-631 TAKFNVRPF
+631 YHKIAVRPF
-640 IHFR
+640 IHFK